1 MKNKGSSGNFN
12 LFFYFIFISLLGSFL
27 LSLPFAYKPEVSVNY
42 IDALFTSVSA
52 VCVTGLSTISMDVYS
67 KAGLVV
73 LLFLIE
79 LGGLGILSFV
89 ALYLALPSKK
99 VSMVNRKLIRDF
111 FIDDVEYRPRRI
123 LYKIVLTTIGIQVV
137 GWLLL
142 LPALYKIDPENFI
155 FYSLFLSVSAFCN
168 AGFSPYAD
176 SLASFEANYYVLSII
191 MGLIVFGG
199 IGFVVLNDVHKKVKA
214 FFKTSNHYLS
224 LHTKIVL
231 SFTAILIVLGG
242 IVTLILCYED
252 CLKNYFF
259 GEKIFL
265 SLFESIT
272 LRTAGFEVI
281 PQADFTPATSVF
293 HLFLMFTGGSP
304 GSIAGGVKT
313 TTIFIALVYAFDG
326 NENDNSM
333 ILSKRT
339 ISASLVNKAIT
350 IVSRTFV
357 FLTISIFALC
367 IAEQSHIMANRF
379 SVLDVIYE
387 CTSAI
392 ATVGLTRGITSDL
405 TLAGKLVVIVTMFI
419 GRTGIF
425 AMALKLGRA
434 PENTEIIKYPT
445 DTVMIG

>member
-1 MKNKGSSGNFN
+1 MKNRGSSGNFS
-12 LFFYFIFISLLGSFL
+12 LFFYFILISLLGSFL
-27 LSLPFAYKPEVSVNY
+27 LSMPFSYKPGVSVNY
-42 IDALFTSVSA
+42 IDALFTAVSA
-52 VCVTGLSTISMDVYS
+52 VCVTGLSTVSMELYS
-67 KAGLVV
+67 RAGLIV

-89 ALYLALPSKK
+89 SLYLALPSKK
-99 VSMVNRKLIRDF
+99 VSMVNRKLIKDF

-137 GWLLL
+137 GWMLLM
-142 LPALYKIDPENFI
+142 PAFYKIDSENFI

-176 SLASFEANYYVLSII
+176 SLASLESNRYVLSII
-191 MGLIVFGG
+191 MGLIVAGG
-199 IGFVVLNDVHKKVKA
+199 LGFVVMNDVHKKIKS
-214 FFKTSNHYLS
+214 FFQTRNHYLS

-231 SFTAILIVLGG
+231 SFTVFLIFAGG
-242 IVTLILCYED
+242 LITFFLCYRD
-252 CLKNYFF
+252 CLKPYSFVD
-259 GEKIFL
+259 KVFL
-265 SLFESIT
+265 SLFESVT

-281 PQADFTPATSVF
+281 PQGAFTPATSIF

-326 NENDNSM
+326 NEEDNSI

-339 ISASLVNKAIT
+339 IPATLVNKAIT

-357 FLTISIFALC
+357 FLTISIFFLS
-367 IAEQSHIMANRF
+367 IAEHSHIADGTL
-379 SVLDVIYE
+379 SVLDLIYE
-387 CTSAI
+387 STSAI
-392 ATVGLTRGITSDL
+392 ATVGLTRGITSAL
-405 TLAGKLVVIVTMFI
+405 TFWGKLVVILTMFI

-445 DTVMIG
+445 DTVMVG